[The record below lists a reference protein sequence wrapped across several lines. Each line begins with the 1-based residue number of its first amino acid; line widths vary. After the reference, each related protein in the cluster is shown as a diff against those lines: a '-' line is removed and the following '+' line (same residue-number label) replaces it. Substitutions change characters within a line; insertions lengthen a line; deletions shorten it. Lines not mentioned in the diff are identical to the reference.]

1 MKYIVRQERVI
12 IEDCG
17 KLLGVNVVDVYYQLL
32 EEGISYPKLLK
43 EGYEPDKI
51 VLTEIGEVVLLRDE
65 DFEPNVIKKSDLIQK
80 LEITSRYHKNST
92 NDDFYIYYTGL
103 VNKIQ
108 SYERELKL
116 EKLLNEPIQESEDI
130 WI

>member
-17 KLLGVNVVDVYYQLL
+17 KLVGVNVVDVYYQLL
-32 EEGISYPKLLK
+32 EDGISYPKLLK
-43 EGYEPDKI
+43 EGYDPDKI
-51 VLTEIGEVVLLRDE
+51 VLTESGEVVLLRDE

>member
-1 MKYIVRQERVI
+1 MKYIVRKEKVI

-17 KLLGVNVVDVYYQLL
+17 KLVGAIVDVYYQLL
-32 EEGISYPKLLK
+32 EDGISYPRLLK
-43 EGYEPDKI
+43 EGYEPDSI
-51 VLTEIGEVVLLRDE
+51 VLTESGEVVLLRDE
-65 DFEPNVIKKSDLIQK
+65 DFDPSVITKSDLIQR
-80 LEITSRYHKNST
+80 LENTRRYHKNST
-92 NDDFYIYYTGL
+92 ADDFYIYYTGL

-116 EKLLNEPIQESEDI
+116 EKLLNEPIQKSEDI

>member
-1 MKYIVRQERVI
+1 MKYIVRRERVL
-12 IEDCG
+12 ENYD
-17 KLLGVNVVDVYYQLL
+17 KLVLVDVYYQLL

-65 DFEPNVIKKSDLIQK
+65 DFEPNVITKSDLIKK
-80 LEITSRYHKNST
+80 LEFT
-92 NDDFYIYYTGL
+92 DFYVYYTGL

-116 EKLLNEPIQESEDI
+116 EKLLNEPHEESEDI
-130 WI
+130 

>member
-1 MKYIVRQERVI
+1 MKYIVRRKRI
-12 IEDCG
+12 LIEDG
-17 KLLGVNVVDVYYQLL
+17 IRFGLNLVDVYYQLL
-32 EEGISYPKLLK
+32 EEGISYPRLL
-43 EGYEPDKI
+43 EGGYEPDKI
-51 VLTEIGEVVLLRDE
+51 VLTESGEVVLLRDE
-65 DFEPNVIKKSDLIQK
+65 DFEPNVITKSDIIHK
-80 LEITSRYHKNST
+80 LENTRRCHTKGS

>member
-1 MKYIVRQERVI
+1 MKYIVRRKRI
-12 IEDCG
+12 LIEDG
-17 KLLGVNVVDVYYQLL
+17 IRFGLNLVDVYYQLL
-32 EEGISYPKLLK
+32 EEGLSYPRLL
-43 EGYEPDKI
+43 EGGYEPDKI
-51 VLTEIGEVVLLRDE
+51 VLTESGEVVLLRDE
-65 DFEPNVIKKSDLIQK
+65 DFEPNVITKSDLIQK
-80 LEITSRYHKNST
+80 LESTRRYHKNS
-92 NDDFYIYYTGL
+92 NSDDFYVYYTGL

>member
-1 MKYIVRQERVI
+1 MKYIVRKERVI

-17 KLLGVNVVDVYYQLL
+17 KLVVAIVDVYYQLL
-32 EEGISYPKLLK
+32 EDGISYQKILK
-43 EGYEPDKI
+43 EGYEHDKI
-51 VLTEIGEVVLLRDE
+51 VLTEGGEVVLLRDE
-65 DFEPNVIKKSDLIQK
+65 DFEPNVITKSDLIQK
-80 LEITSRYHKNST
+80 LVNTRIYHTKGA

-116 EKLLNEPIQESEDI
+116 EKLLNEPIGESEDI

>member
-1 MKYIVRQERVI
+1 MNYIVRRKRILV
-12 IEDCG
+12 EDG
-17 KLLGVNVVDVYYQLL
+17 IRFGLNVVDVYYQLL
-32 EEGISYPKLLK
+32 EDGISYPGLLK

-51 VLTEIGEVVLLRDE
+51 VLTERGEVVLLRDE
-65 DFEPNVIKKSDLIQK
+65 DFEPNVITKSDLIQK
-80 LEITSRYHKNST
+80 CFWLKNIRKNST

-116 EKLLNEPIQESEDI
+116 EKLLNEPIGESEDI

>member
-1 MKYIVRQERVI
+1 MKYIVRRKRI
-12 IEDCG
+12 LIEDG
-17 KLLGVNVVDVYYQLL
+17 IRFGLNVVDVYYQLL

-51 VLTEIGEVVLLRDE
+51 VLTESGEVVLLRDE
-65 DFEPNVIKKSDLIQK
+65 DFEPNVITKSDLIQK
-80 LEITSRYHKNST
+80 LESTRRYHKNST
-92 NDDFYIYYTGL
+92 ADDFYIYYTGL

-116 EKLLNEPIQESEDI
+116 EKLLNEPIGESEDI

>member
-1 MKYIVRQERVI
+1 MKYIVRRERIV
-12 IEDCG
+12 IEDG
-17 KLLGVNVVDVYYQLL
+17 IRFGLNLVDVYYQLL
-32 EEGISYPKLLK
+32 EDGISYPKLLK

-51 VLTEIGEVVLLRDE
+51 VLTEGGEVVLLRDE
-65 DFEPNVIKKSDLIQK
+65 DFEPNVITKSDLIQK
-80 LEITSRYHKNST
+80 LEMTKRYHKNST
-92 NDDFYIYYTGL
+92 NDDFYIYYTEL

>member
-1 MKYIVRQERVI
+1 MKYIVRKERVI

-17 KLLGVNVVDVYYQLL
+17 KLVGAIVDVYYQLL
-32 EEGISYPKLLK
+32 EDGISYQKLLK

-51 VLTEIGEVVLLRDE
+51 VLTEGGEVVLLRDE
-65 DFEPNVIKKSDLIQK
+65 DFEPNVITKSDLIQK
-80 LEITSRYHKNST
+80 LENTRIYHTKGE

-116 EKLLNEPIQESEDI
+116 EKLLNEPIGESEDI

>member
-1 MKYIVRQERVI
+1 MKYIVRRKRI
-12 IEDCG
+12 LIEDG
-17 KLLGVNVVDVYYQLL
+17 IRFGLNLVDVYYQLL
-32 EEGISYPKLLK
+32 EEGISYPRLL
-43 EGYEPDKI
+43 EGGYEPDKI
-51 VLTEIGEVVLLRDE
+51 VLTESGEVVLLRDE
-65 DFEPNVIKKSDLIQK
+65 DFEPNVITKSDLIHK
-80 LEITSRYHKNST
+80 LENTRRYHTKGA

>member
-1 MKYIVRQERVI
+1 MKYIVRKERVI

-17 KLLGVNVVDVYYQLL
+17 KLVGAIVDVYYQLL
-32 EEGISYPKLLK
+32 EDGISYQKLLK

-51 VLTEIGEVVLLRDE
+51 VLTEGGEVVLLRDE
-65 DFEPNVIKKSDLIQK
+65 DFEPNVITKSDLIQK
-80 LEITSRYHKNST
+80 LENTMRYHKNS
-92 NDDFYIYYTGL
+92 NSDDFYIYYTGL

>member
-1 MKYIVRQERVI
+1 MKYIVRRERVL
-12 IEDCG
+12 DYD
-17 KLLGVNVVDVYYQLL
+17 KLVLVDVYYQLL
-32 EEGISYPKLLK
+32 EDGISYSRLLK

-51 VLTEIGEVVLLRDE
+51 VLTEGGEVVLLRDE
-65 DFEPNVIKKSDLIQK
+65 DFEPNVITKSDLIQK
-80 LEITSRYHKNST
+80 LENAMRYHKNS
-92 NDDFYIYYTGL
+92 NSDDFYVYYTGL

-116 EKLLNEPIQESEDI
+116 EKLLNEPIQKSEDI

>member
-1 MKYIVRQERVI
+1 MKYIVRRKRI
-12 IEDCG
+12 LIEDG
-17 KLLGVNVVDVYYQLL
+17 IRFGLNVADVYYQLL
-32 EEGISYPKLLK
+32 EEGISYPRLLK

-51 VLTEIGEVVLLRDE
+51 VLTESGEVVLLRDE
-65 DFEPNVIKKSDLIQK
+65 DFEPNVITKSDLIQK
-80 LEITSRYHKNST
+80 LENTMRYHKNS
-92 NDDFYIYYTGL
+92 NSDDFYVYYTGL

>member
-1 MKYIVRQERVI
+1 MKYIVRRKRI
-12 IEDCG
+12 LIEDG
-17 KLLGVNVVDVYYQLL
+17 IRFGLNLVDVYYQLL
-32 EEGISYPKLLK
+32 EDGISYPRLLK

-51 VLTEIGEVVLLRDE
+51 VLSESGEVVLLRDE
-65 DFEPNVIKKSDLIQK
+65 DFEPNVITKSDLIQK
-80 LEITSRYHKNST
+80 LENTRRYHKNG
-92 NDDFYIYYTGL
+92 DDFYVYYTGL

>member
-17 KLLGVNVVDVYYQLL
+17 KLVGVNVVDVYYQLL
-32 EEGISYPKLLK
+32 EDGISYPKLLK

-65 DFEPNVIKKSDLIQK
+65 DFEPNVITKSDLIQK

-108 SYERELKL
+108 SYER
-116 EKLLNEPIQESEDI
+116 LLNEPIQESEDI

>member
-1 MKYIVRQERVI
+1 MKYIVRRKRI
-12 IEDCG
+12 LIEDG
-17 KLLGVNVVDVYYQLL
+17 IRFGLNVVDVYYQLL
-32 EEGISYPKLLK
+32 EEGISYPRLLK

-51 VLTEIGEVVLLRDE
+51 VLTEGGEVVLLRDE
-65 DFEPNVIKKSDLIQK
+65 DFEPNVITKSDLIQK
-80 LEITSRYHKNST
+80 LENTRRYHKNS
-92 NDDFYIYYTGL
+92 NSDDFYVYYTGL

>member
-1 MKYIVRQERVI
+1 MKYIVRRKRI
-12 IEDCG
+12 LIEDG
-17 KLLGVNVVDVYYQLL
+17 IRFGLNLVDVYYQLL
-32 EEGISYPKLLK
+32 EEGISYPRLL
-43 EGYEPDKI
+43 EGGYEPDKI
-51 VLTEIGEVVLLRDE
+51 VLTESGEVVLLRDE
-65 DFEPNVIKKSDLIQK
+65 DFEPNVITKSDLIHK
-80 LEITSRYHKNST
+80 LENTMRYHKNS
-92 NDDFYIYYTGL
+92 NSDDFYVYYTGL

>member
-1 MKYIVRQERVI
+1 MRYIVREKRVV

-17 KLLGVNVVDVYYQLL
+17 KLVGVKLVDVYYQLL
-32 EEGISYPKLLK
+32 EDGISYQRLLK

-51 VLTEIGEVVLLRDE
+51 VLTEGGEVVLLRDE
-65 DFEPNVIKKSDLIQK
+65 DFEPNVITKSDLIKK
-80 LEITSRYHKNST
+80 LKLTERYHKNST
-92 NDDFYIYYTGL
+92 SDDFYIYYTGL

-108 SYERELKL
+108 SYERDLKL
-116 EKLLNEPIQESEDI
+116 EKFLNEPIQESEDI

>member
-1 MKYIVRQERVI
+1 MKYIVRRKRI
-12 IEDCG
+12 LIEDG
-17 KLLGVNVVDVYYQLL
+17 IRFGLNVVDVYYQLL
-32 EEGISYPKLLK
+32 EEGISYPRLLK

-51 VLTEIGEVVLLRDE
+51 VLSESGEVVLLRDE
-65 DFEPNVIKKSDLIQK
+65 DFEPNVITKSDLIQK
-80 LEITSRYHKNST
+80 LENTMRYHKNS
-92 NDDFYIYYTGL
+92 NSDDFYVYYTGL

>member
-1 MKYIVRQERVI
+1 MKYIVRRKRI
-12 IEDCG
+12 LIEDG
-17 KLLGVNVVDVYYQLL
+17 IRFGLNVVDVYYQLL
-32 EEGISYPKLLK
+32 EEGISYPRLL
-43 EGYEPDKI
+43 EGGYEPDKI
-51 VLTEIGEVVLLRDE
+51 VLTESGEVVLLRDE
-65 DFEPNVIKKSDLIQK
+65 DFEPNVITKSDLIQK
-80 LEITSRYHKNST
+80 LENTRRYHKNST
-92 NDDFYIYYTGL
+92 GDDFYIYYTGL

>member
-1 MKYIVRQERVI
+1 MKYIVRRKRI
-12 IEDCG
+12 LIEDG
-17 KLLGVNVVDVYYQLL
+17 IRFGLNVADVYYQLL
-32 EEGISYPKLLK
+32 EEGISYPRLLK

-51 VLTEIGEVVLLRDE
+51 VLTESGEVVLLRDE
-65 DFEPNVIKKSDLIQK
+65 DFEPNVITKSDLIQK
-80 LEITSRYHKNST
+80 LESTRRYHTKGA

>member
-1 MKYIVRQERVI
+1 MKYIVRRERVL
-12 IEDCG
+12 ENYD
-17 KLLGVNVVDVYYQLL
+17 KLVLVDVYYQLL

-65 DFEPNVIKKSDLIQK
+65 DFEPNVITKSDLIKK
-80 LEITSRYHKNST
+80 LAEKYHRNST
-92 NDDFYIYYTGL
+92 DNDFYVYYTRL
-103 VNKIQ
+103 VNKIK

-116 EKLLNEPIQESEDI
+116 EKLLNEPHEESEDI

>member
-1 MKYIVRQERVI
+1 MKYIVRKERVI

-17 KLLGVNVVDVYYQLL
+17 KLVGAIVDVYYQLL
-32 EEGISYPKLLK
+32 EDGISYQKLLK

-51 VLTEIGEVVLLRDE
+51 VLTEGGEVVLLRDE
-65 DFEPNVIKKSDLIQK
+65 DFDPNVITKSDLIQK
-80 LEITSRYHKNST
+80 LENTRRYHTKGANE
-92 NDDFYIYYTGL
+92 DFYVYYTGL

-116 EKLLNEPIQESEDI
+116 EKLLNEPIGESEDI

>member
-1 MKYIVRQERVI
+1 MKYIVRKERVI

-17 KLLGVNVVDVYYQLL
+17 KLVGTIVDVYYRLL
-32 EEGISYPKLLK
+32 EDGLSYPRLLK

-51 VLTEIGEVVLLRDE
+51 VLTEGGEVVLLRDE
-65 DFEPNVIKKSDLIQK
+65 DFEPNVIRKSDLIQK
-80 LEITSRYHKNST
+80 LENTMRYHKNST
-92 NDDFYIYYTGL
+92 GDDFYVYYTGL

>member
-1 MKYIVRQERVI
+1 VKYIVRRKRI
-12 IEDCG
+12 LIEDG
-17 KLLGVNVVDVYYQLL
+17 IRFGLNLVDVYYQLL
-32 EEGISYPKLLK
+32 EEGISYPRLL
-43 EGYEPDKI
+43 EGGYEPDKI
-51 VLTEIGEVVLLRDE
+51 VLTESGEVVLLRDE
-65 DFEPNVIKKSDLIQK
+65 DFEPNVITKSDLIHK
-80 LEITSRYHKNST
+80 LENTMRYHKNS
-92 NDDFYIYYTGL
+92 NSDDFYVYYTGL

>member
-1 MKYIVRQERVI
+1 MKYIVRRERVL
-12 IEDCG
+12 ENYD
-17 KLLGVNVVDVYYQLL
+17 KLVLVDVYYQLL

-65 DFEPNVIKKSDLIQK
+65 DFEPNVITKSDLIQK
-80 LEITSRYHKNST
+80 LEFTEKYHRNST
-92 NDDFYIYYTGL
+92 DNDFYIYYTGL

-116 EKLLNEPIQESEDI
+116 EKLLNEPIGESEDI

>member
-1 MKYIVRQERVI
+1 MKYIVRRKRI
-12 IEDCG
+12 LIEDG
-17 KLLGVNVVDVYYQLL
+17 IRFGLNLVDVYYQLL
-32 EEGISYPKLLK
+32 EEGISYPRLL
-43 EGYEPDKI
+43 EGGYEPDKI
-51 VLTEIGEVVLLRDE
+51 VLTESGEVVLLRDE
-65 DFEPNVIKKSDLIQK
+65 DFEPNVITKSDLIQK
-80 LEITSRYHKNST
+80 LENTMRYHKNS
-92 NDDFYIYYTGL
+92 NSDDFYVYYTGL

>member
-17 KLLGVNVVDVYYQLL
+17 KLVGVNVVDVYYQLL
-32 EEGISYPKLLK
+32 EDGISYPKLLK

-65 DFEPNVIKKSDLIQK
+65 DFEPNVITKSDLIQK
-80 LEITSRYHKNST
+80 LEFTEKYHRNST
-92 NDDFYIYYTGL
+92 DNDFYIYYTGL

>member
-17 KLLGVNVVDVYYQLL
+17 KLVGVNVVDVYYQLL
-32 EEGISYPKLLK
+32 EDGISYPKLLK

-51 VLTEIGEVVLLRDE
+51 VLTESGEVVLLRDE

>member
-1 MKYIVRQERVI
+1 MKYIVRRERVL
-12 IEDCG
+12 ENYD
-17 KLLGVNVVDVYYQLL
+17 KLVLVDVYYQLL

-51 VLTEIGEVVLLRDE
+51 VLTERGEVVLLRDE
-65 DFEPNVIKKSDLIQK
+65 DFEPNVIKKSDLIKK
-80 LEITSRYHKNST
+80 LEFTEKYHRNST
-92 NDDFYIYYTGL
+92 DNDFYVYYTRL
-103 VNKIQ
+103 INKIQ

-116 EKLLNEPIQESEDI
+116 EKLLNEPIGESDI

>member
-1 MKYIVRQERVI
+1 MKYIVRKERVI

-17 KLLGVNVVDVYYQLL
+17 KLVGAIVDVYYQLL
-32 EEGISYPKLLK
+32 EDGISYQKLLK

-51 VLTEIGEVVLLRDE
+51 VLTEGGEVVLLRDE
-65 DFEPNVIKKSDLIQK
+65 DFEPNVITKSDLIQK
-80 LEITSRYHKNST
+80 LENTRIYHTKGA

-116 EKLLNEPIQESEDI
+116 EKLLNEPIGESEDI

>member
-17 KLLGVNVVDVYYQLL
+17 KLVGVNVVDVYYQLL
-32 EEGISYPKLLK
+32 EDGIIYPKLLK

-51 VLTEIGEVVLLRDE
+51 VLTESGEVVLLRDE

>member
-1 MKYIVRQERVI
+1 MKYIVRRKRI
-12 IEDCG
+12 LIEDG
-17 KLLGVNVVDVYYQLL
+17 IRFGLNVVDVYYQLL
-32 EEGISYPKLLK
+32 EEGISYPRLLK

-51 VLTEIGEVVLLRDE
+51 VLTESGEVVLLRDE
-65 DFEPNVIKKSDLIQK
+65 DFEPNVITKSDLIQK
-80 LEITSRYHKNST
+80 LESTRRYHKNS
-92 NDDFYIYYTGL
+92 NSDDFYIYYTGL

-130 WI
+130 

>member
-1 MKYIVRQERVI
+1 MKYIVRRKRI
-12 IEDCG
+12 LIEDG
-17 KLLGVNVVDVYYQLL
+17 IRFGLNLVDVYYQLL
-32 EEGISYPKLLK
+32 EEGISYPRLL
-43 EGYEPDKI
+43 EGGYEPDKI
-51 VLTEIGEVVLLRDE
+51 VLTESGEVVLLRDE
-65 DFEPNVIKKSDLIQK
+65 DFEPNVITKSDLIHK
-80 LEITSRYHKNST
+80 LENTRRYHTKGA

-116 EKLLNEPIQESEDI
+116 EKLLNEPIKESEDI